1 MSRSHYP
8 KFVLVVDHLADHK
21 PGLTYYA
28 LKSKTKTLALAEAA
42 IRATKAKQVYCW
54 LLLVR
59 SGRGDSKEY
68 DKVIRFYPNDFA
80 KNARDRPGTFD
91 PTDDDINGSHW
102 GTIGELDIN

>member
-1 MSRSHYP
+1 MSNMP
-8 KFVLVVDHLADHK
+8 KYVLAVDHYSGYKVAFS
-21 PGLTYYA
+21 YYS
-28 LKSKTKTLALAEAA
+28 LKSKTKLTALAEAA

-59 SGRGDSKEY
+59 SGKGNSKEY

-80 KNARDRPGTFD
+80 KNARDRPGNFD

-102 GTIGELDIN
+102 GTIGELDID